1 MKKMVLISVAGL
13 LMVLVPKQVM
23 AYGTSPGP
31 AGPEVCSKSVPA
43 KPWLYLAKYVKSGEV
58 ELKWDKVND
67 ASSWTVAYGV
77 QPGKYIYGISNFGDS
92 NSRSINIKSLPA
104 GKYYFA
110 VKANNGC
117 MPGAFSN
124 EWPVV
129 MKGKGSVVAVN
140 KAVVKTKTVETGAIK
155 TQEAKVTVAPVKEV
169 VKKEVAPVV
178 TKAPVVQEKAVAA
191 PVTAPV
197 AKKGGFMNWLLGL
210 FK

>member
-1 MKKMVLISVAGL
+1 MKIDKIVLVGLAGL
-13 LMVLVPKQVM
+13 LMTLTPKQVM
-23 AYGTSPGP
+23 
-31 AGPEVCSKSVPA
+31 
-43 KPWLYLAKYVKSGEV
+43 
-58 ELKWDKVND
+58 
-67 ASSWTVAYGV
+67 AYGV

-129 MKGKGSVVAVN
+129 MKGKGSVVAVS
-140 KAVVKTKTVETGAIK
+140 KAVVK
-155 TQEAKVTVAPVKEV
+155 TQEAKVT
-169 VKKEVAPVV
+169 VAPVV

-191 PVTAPV
+191 PGDSTCCQEGWIYELVV
-197 AKKGGFMNWLLGL
+197 GII
-210 FK
+210 